1 MPPVLDL
8 PTLAQ
13 WLVGEFDNRAQS
25 LDQPA
30 WFVHLRLWHRPLP
43 IRINGC
49 LALFAEQANALYLQ
63 NPYRQRV
70 LVLQENDDGNTDAG
84 GGDDGKPAVQY
95 TVQYWAFRQP
105 DRFRGAG
112 ARPELLSD
120 LALDDLQ
127 PLPGCRLRLRPQGDG
142 VAAEPIE
149 GDRCCFQYNGETRQV
164 VLGFEASPGR
174 FRSYDKGVDPDTGQ
188 ALWGAL
194 MGPYEFTKQVDYP
207 L

>member
-1 MPPVLDL
+1 MSPVLDL
-8 PTLAQ
+8 STLAQ
-13 WLVGEFDNRAQS
+13 WLAGEFDNRAQS

-43 IRINGC
+43 IRVNGC
-49 LALFAEQANALYLQ
+49 IALFAEQANALYLQ

-70 LVLQENDDGNTDAG
+70 LVLQERG
-84 GGDDGKPAVQY
+84 GGAEGDRP

-105 DRFRGAG
+105 ERFRGAG
-112 ARPELLSD
+112 AQPDRLSS
-120 LALDDLQ
+120 LTIDDLQ
-127 PLPGCRLRLRPQGDG
+127 LLPGCRLWLRLHGDG
-142 VAAEPIE
+142 VAAEPNE

-164 VLGFEASPGR
+164 VLGFEASPAS

-194 MGPYEFTKQVDYP
+194 IGPYEFTKQVDYP
-207 L
+207 I

>member
-8 PTLAQ
+8 LILAQ
-13 WLVGEFDNRAQS
+13 WLAGEFDNRAQS

-70 LVLQENDDGNTDAG
+70 LVLQENSDGNTNHV
-84 GGDDGKPAVQY
+84 GDEADGNPI
-95 TVQYWAFRQP
+95 VQYWAFRQP

-112 ARPELLSD
+112 ARPDLLSN
-120 LALDDLQ
+120 LTLDDLQ
-127 PLPGCRLRLRPQGDG
+127 LLPGCRLRLRTDKDG
-142 VAAEPIE
+142 VAAEPKE

-164 VLGFEASPGR
+164 VLGFEVSPGR

-194 MGPYEFTKQVDYP
+194 MGPYEFIKQVDYP
-207 L
+207 I

>member
-1 MPPVLDL
+1 MPPLLDL
-8 PTLAQ
+8 PTLAG
-13 WLVGEFDNRAQS
+13 WLAGEFDNRPQS

-43 IRINGC
+43 IRVEGC
-49 LALFAEQANALYLQ
+49 IALFAEQANALYLQ

-70 LVLQENDDGNTDAG
+70 LVLQENG
-84 GGDDGKPAVQY
+84 GSLTGSP

-105 DRFRGAG
+105 DHVRGAG
-112 ARPELLSD
+112 ARPELLSN
-120 LALDDLQ
+120 LTMDDLQ
-127 PLPGCRLRLRPQGDG
+127 PLPGCRLRLRPHGDG
-142 VAAEPIE
+142 VAAEPDA

-207 L
+207 IG